1 MFFATAFADMK
12 VTLNTTYS
20 SNLNDTSSDEYAS
33 FTKDFCSEVG
43 IWINVYNVNL
53 NEIDNIQLFGS

>member
-1 MFFATAFADMK
+1 MFFTTAFADMK

-20 SNLNDTSSDEYAS
+20 SNLDDTSSDEYAT

-43 IWINVYNVNL
+43 IWIKL
-53 NEIDNIQLFGS
+53 LQCKFK

>member
-20 SNLNDTSSDEYAS
+20 SNLDDTSSDEYAT

-43 IWINVYNVNL
+43 IWIKLKSMHSVTSSKFPL
-53 NEIDNIQLFGS
+53 DW